1 VTDIRVTEPWVPATP
16 DEVDLLARLRAGDER
31 AFEMLVEQHHSTM
44 ITVAR
49 MHVKTHATAEEVVQ
63 DAWLGVL
70 RGLDGF
76 EGRSSLKTWI
86 MRIVVNAARR
96 RGVRDARTVPFSSL
110 VPEDTEAAVSPD
122 RFQGPDEGF
131 PGHWNRYPSDWRS
144 LPENVVTGQE
154 TTAIVMRAIAEL
166 PTQQRTV
173 IAMRDVHGWTAEE
186 VCAALDLSPGNQRLL
201 LHRARSRVRAA
212 LERHFDG

>member
-1 VTDIRVTEPWVPATP
+1 MN
-16 DEVDLLARLRAGDER
+16 LMARTFRRRIDSGERELIAGLRAGEDSAFMALMDMYGAMLLRLALMYVPSR
-31 AFEMLVEQHHSTM
+31 A
-44 ITVAR
+44 VA
-49 MHVKTHATAEEVVQ
+49 EDVVQ
-63 DAWLGVL
+63 DTWIGVL
-70 RGLDGF
+70 KGIDRF

>member
-49 MHVKTHATAEEVVQ
+49 MYVKTHATAEEVAQ

-86 MRIVVNAARR
+86 MRIVVNAAQR
-96 RGVRDARTVPFSSL
+96 RGARDARTVPFSSL
-110 VPEDTEAAVSPD
+110 VPEGTEAAVDPD
-122 RFQGPDEGF
+122 RFQGPDDGF
-131 PGHWNRYPSDWRS
+131 AGHWSRYPSDWRS

-154 TTAIVMRAIAEL
+154 TTEVVMRAIAEL
-166 PTQQRTV
+166 PIQQRTV
-173 IAMRDVHGWTAEE
+173 ISMRDVHGWTAEE

-212 LERHFDG
+212 LERHFDD